1 MQDSLWTALALLLIL
16 EGMLPFVAPRV
27 WREGFRRLTE
37 LTDGQLRFVGVV
49 SRTSSARSAAQS
61 PRRFARTPTGNGR

>member
-1 MQDSLWTALALLLIL
+1 MQDSLWMALALLLIL
-16 EGMLPFVAPRV
+16 EGLLPFVAPRV

-49 SRTSSARSAAQS
+49 SI
-61 PRRFARTPTGNGR
+61 GIGLLGLYLLND

>member
-1 MQDSLWTALALLLIL
+1 MQDSLWMALALLLIL

-49 SRTSSARSAAQS
+49 SI
-61 PRRFARTPTGNGR
+61 GIGLLGLYLLND

>member
-1 MQDSLWTALALLLIL
+1 MQDSLWMALALLLIL

-49 SRTSSARSAAQS
+49 SIGIGLLGLYLLSD
-61 PRRFARTPTGNGR
+61 